1 MDFLLSDKER
11 GDCNMQC
18 STVES
23 RVRFVCMHPSTVPRL
38 LLYMSTL
45 TNRIHF

>member
-1 MDFLLSDKER
+1 
-11 GDCNMQC
+11 MQC

-45 TNRIHF
+45 TKRIHFKTMPLAVICM